1 MPQYIVGS
9 HIFFRRELYMECRK
23 NIQRGSAFLR
33 LGIIWGRVS
42 ARKKEALQSSQIFF
56 NNICDWA
63 ELLGK
68 SGRNGRNHQK
78 IIFWVFTKGSVC
90 ERNPV

>member
-56 NNICDWA
+56 
-63 ELLGK
+63 
-68 SGRNGRNHQK
+68 
-78 IIFWVFTKGSVC
+78 FTKSVIGLTYW
-90 ERNPV
+90 ENQAETVGIIRK